1 MNLKYFYN
9 FERQN
14 LSDDLKKDFEFLVL
28 EKLKINRIDL
38 NSEDLK
44 IDNVVVENLKSDLED
59 LKSGKPLAYILKSQF
74 FLGYEFYVDPR
85 VLIPRSETE
94 YLVDFV
100 LKEINK
106 NKKFIDLNSDMQN
119 YEQPVKQVSTKSG
132 EFLNSVIL
140 DAGAGSG
147 CIGISILL
155 KNSNLKCIFVENS
168 KAAIEVI
175 NINLEKFKIKPERYV
190 IIEDMAQIDEA
201 LIQLNSK
208 KLDLFI
214 SNPPYIA
221 NDDPK
226 VQASVLD
233 YEPHSALFCEDEGLY
248 YLKQWSLLAKEF
260 LNKDNGFAVFE
271 FGQCQENFLQTY
283 ANQNKMKSEIIN
295 DQYGRPRFWKITP

>member
-44 IDNVVVENLKSDLED
+44 IDTVEVENLKSDLED

-74 FLGYEFYVDPR
+74 FLGYEFYIDDR

-94 YLVDFV
+94 YLVDLV
-100 LKEINK
+100 LNKINRN
-106 NKKFIDLNSDMQN
+106 NKLIDSNIDQESH
-119 YEQPVKQVSTKSG
+119 ERKVKQRPISSLETQNGVM
-132 EFLNSVIL
+132 L

-155 KNSNLKCIFVENS
+155 KTSNLKCIFVENS
-168 KAAIEVI
+168 KSAIEVI
-175 NINLEKFKIKPERYV
+175 KINLEKFRIGSDRYV
-190 IIEDMAQIDEA
+190 IIEDIGQINQA
-201 LIQLNSK
+201 LVKLNSSE
-208 KLDLFI
+208 LDLFI

-221 NDDPK
+221 NNDPE
-226 VQASVLD
+226 VQPSVLD
-233 YEPHSALFCEDEGLY
+233 YEPHSALFCDDEGLH
-248 YLKQWSLLAKEF
+248 YLKQWSLLAMEF
-260 LNKDNGFAVFE
+260 LNKDTGLAIFE
-271 FGQCQENFLQTY
+271 FGQGQENFLQSY
-283 ANQNKMKSEIIN
+283 AIQNKMKSQILN